1 MLVRLNSN
9 LKEKHKAATS
19 RGTYMEKDKLKREIV
34 QGRKKKAYRHS
45 CGLYTLLVATASAT
59 VKIIVVFPNTT
70 MPLEVV

>member
-1 MLVRLNSN
+1 
-9 LKEKHKAATS
+9 
-19 RGTYMEKDKLKREIV
+19 MEKDKLKREIV

-59 VKIIVVFPNTT
+59 VKIIEVFPNTT